1 MGFSAGTPAV
11 LNLIILVLVSTIFQE
26 AVAKPLGAAHVEL
39 SHPGNQTQLSINRTT
54 TMIPPAVH
62 LDEKKM
68 QNKNQID
75 GFQEKSQTI
84 SRNVNDS
91 ITLKP
96 DKRAGGFEGPIN
108 IPTGYYLAD
117 MIVDCASPQAVL
129 QMTPEDFRRL
139 DAETRYLQ
147 QGYFSSYPRW
157 RFSSIQQAIEYFWQR
172 AGECQECS
180 CAAGEGAPDALEDE
194 DAAIYALRPGTPE
207 SKCPDFAVAARCMLI
222 FGCRCKEFL
231 FYKDDPVKGQKTGR
245 LHFGYTKG
253 RYLRGPAG
261 SRLSAFG
268 KKAYGAGAIFPM
280 SYTKPSDEGEIFED
294 LPGGRSEKYFVPGT
308 KEPYYLEGPESDT
321 DKLDAFGRP
330 SLNWLQNLQFRSSQ
344 FSKRKRAIE
353 TDGRATV
360 GDSSRIR

>member
-222 FGCRCKEFL
+222 FG
-231 FYKDDPVKGQKTGR
+231 
-245 LHFGYTKG
+245 

>member
-62 LDEKKM
+62 LDEKTL
-68 QNKNQID
+68 QNKNRID

-129 QMTPEDFRRL
+129 ERTPEDFRRL

-222 FGCRCKEFL
+222 F
-231 FYKDDPVKGQKTGR
+231 
-245 LHFGYTKG
+245 G

>member
-1 MGFSAGTPAV
+1 MGFSAGTPPV
-11 LNLIILVLVSTIFQE
+11 LNLIILILVSTILQE

-39 SHPGNQTQLSINRTT
+39 SHSGNQTQLFMNRTT
-54 TMIPPAVH
+54 PMIPPAVH
-62 LDEKKM
+62 LDEKKL
-68 QNKNQID
+68 QNKSRID

-96 DKRAGGFEGPIN
+96 DKRTGGFQGPIN

-117 MIVDCASPQAVL
+117 MIVDCASPQEVL
-129 QMTPEDFRRL
+129 ERTPEDFRRL
-139 DAETRYLQ
+139 DAGTRYLQ

-157 RFSSIQQAIEYFWQR
+157 RFPSIQRAIEYFWER

-180 CAAGEGAPDALEDE
+180 CAAGDGAPDALEDE
-194 DAAIYALRPGTPE
+194 DAAVYALRPGTLE
-207 SKCPDFAVAARCMLI
+207 SKCPDYGVAARCMLI
-222 FGCRCKEFL
+222 F
-231 FYKDDPVKGQKTGR
+231 
-245 LHFGYTKG
+245 G

-261 SRLSAFG
+261 SRLSALG
-268 KKAYGAGAIFPM
+268 KETYGAGAIFPM
-280 SYTKPSDEGEIFED
+280 SYTEPREEGEIFED
-294 LPGGRSEKYFVPGT
+294 LPGGQSEKYFVPGT
-308 KEPYYLEGPESDT
+308 KEPYYLEGPESDA

-353 TDGRATV
+353 TDGRATI
-360 GDSSRIR
+360 GNSSQIR

>member
-194 DAAIYALRPGTPE
+194 DAAIYVLRPGTPE

-222 FGCRCKEFL
+222 F
-231 FYKDDPVKGQKTGR
+231 
-245 LHFGYTKG
+245 G